1 MMLELAKVRANVN
14 GILRTLMEFFSA
26 PSKRAHFLL
35 LVMLWVLLKAR
46 LVPTGLGNCSPWQE
60 ASEACLMHSPPPNVA
75 CVPRG
80 KGTPM
85 LPRAGRQD
93 RAGLT

>member
-1 MMLELAKVRANVN
+1 MLELAKVKANVN

-46 LVPTGLGNCSPWQE
+46 LEPTGLGNCSPWQE
-60 ASEACLMHSPPPNVA
+60 ASEACLMHSPPPMWPGCPGGRA
-75 CVPRG
+75 HLCSPG
-80 KGTPM
+80 
-85 LPRAGRQD
+85 AGRQD
-93 RAGLT
+93 GTGLT